1 MDSNTCLTVSVATVM
16 QRGLFVPQLPEL
28 TYPQLPELTY
38 IRVHHSQWPPG
49 LLPKALGS
57 IGSFVGLFG
66 TTLIFLSYESHSRI

>member
-1 MDSNTCLTVSVATVM
+1 MDSNTCLTVSVATVI
-16 QRGLFVPQLPEL
+16 QRGLFV
-28 TYPQLPELTY
+28 PQLPELTY